1 MIGAVAWGAEVVA
14 GGSTISTGPR
24 AGRVM
29 AGAFG
34 DARARIFC
42 RRLEAELVAVNG
54 IYMTAE
60 EIDANLAGQAVQI
73 WLEGE
78 TIKIARFD

>member
-1 MIGAVAWGAEVVA
+1 VIGAVAWGAEVVA
-14 GGSTISTGPR
+14 GGSIHIYGTAR
-24 AGRVM
+24 GRVM

-78 TIKIARFD
+78 TIKIARFE